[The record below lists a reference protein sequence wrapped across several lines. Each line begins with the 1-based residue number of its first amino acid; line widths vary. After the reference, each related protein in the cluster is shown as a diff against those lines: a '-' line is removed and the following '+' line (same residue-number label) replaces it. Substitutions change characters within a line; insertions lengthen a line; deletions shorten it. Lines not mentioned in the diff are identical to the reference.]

1 MKEKAFEELS
11 SIFGDDVEFLPV
23 KFGDEIW
30 HVVHCT
36 KVEEEIN
43 FSVRGRVIQYRT
55 FKNGPKEMELC
66 DKYYF
71 RVRNTD
77 GIPTDMIY
85 TEKFVDL
92 IKSLKL
98 KGIEF
103 EESGELV
110 EP

>member
-1 MKEKAFEELS
+1 
-11 SIFGDDVEFLPV
+11 
-23 KFGDEIW
+23 
-30 HVVHCT
+30 
-36 KVEEEIN
+36 
-43 FSVRGRVIQYRT
+43 
-55 FKNGPKEMELC
+55 MELC